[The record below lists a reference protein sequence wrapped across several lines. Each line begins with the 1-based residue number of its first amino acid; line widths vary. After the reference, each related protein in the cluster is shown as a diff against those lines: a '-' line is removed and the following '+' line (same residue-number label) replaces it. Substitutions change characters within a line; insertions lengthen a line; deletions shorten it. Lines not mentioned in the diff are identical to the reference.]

1 MKGKAHRILLRKLLM
16 RPGGNR
22 RLWPAVIAL
31 FMGTVLLLYAVILWT
46 GFNDVLSGR
55 YDKGDIDGTYLTISK
70 PIPSSENITE
80 QKQNFFSNKE
90 IRAMSSLPVV
100 EDIGFFTPGLF
111 PVEVAFTGEAS
122 RFSTNLFLE
131 SVPERFIDDKP
142 LDWYWQYSSGEVP
155 VIVSNEF
162 LNLYNFGYAPNQG
175 VPQLTQGTIKALTF
189 TLLVGNGL
197 DAEEFTAR
205 VVGFSDRISSILVP
219 HDFIAYG
226 NERYA
231 AGKTQQPSRIIIRV
245 KDPSDELLVQY
256 LKESKYLVNKE
267 MLRFNRLRTV
277 MQAATLG
284 IGLLATI
291 LLAMGAIVFMLFA
304 ELTLARASHNLQLLL
319 QIGYSPGFLGRFMY
333 IRYVFILFTVMLAAG
348 IAAIVLQVRTAKYI
362 LTMDLHIATFPS
374 WQVWAALTVVL
385 LALLLLV
392 YRVVIR
398 GLSLKA
404 R

>member
-1 MKGKAHRILLRKLLM
+1 MKGKSRRILLRKLLM

-22 RLWPAVIAL
+22 RLWPALIAL
-31 FMGTVLLLYAVILWT
+31 FMGTVLLLYAIILWT
-46 GFNDVLSGR
+46 GFNDILSGR
-55 YDKGDIDGTYLTISK
+55 YDNGNIDGTYLTISK
-70 PIPSSENITE
+70 PIPSRENITE
-80 QKQNFFSNKE
+80 QKQNLFSNKE
-90 IRAMSSLPVV
+90 IQAMSSLPVV

-122 RFSTNLFLE
+122 RFSTSLFLE
-131 SVPERFIDDKP
+131 SVPDRFIDDKP
-142 LDWYWQYSSGEVP
+142 LDWYWQYSSKEVP

-231 AGKTQQPSRIIIRV
+231 AGKTLPPSRIIIRV

-304 ELTLARASHNLQLLL
+304 ELTLARARVNLHLLL
-319 QIGYSPGFLGRFMY
+319 QIGYSPGFLGRFIY
-333 IRYVFILFTVMLAAG
+333 IRYVFILFAVMLAAG
-348 IAAIVLQVRTAKYI
+348 VAAIVLQVRTAKYI
-362 LTMDLHIATFPS
+362 LAMDLHIATFPS
-374 WQVWAALTVVL
+374 WQVWAALVMIL

-392 YRVVIR
+392 YRVITR
-398 GLSLKA
+398 SLGTKA